1 MLVTKLMMQS
11 GLQTELRLHMVPAFQ
26 QLTETPI
33 SEVLMERPLENMSNF
48 YPCMALMVIN

>member
-11 GLQTELRLHMVPAFQ
+11 GLQTELRLRMVPAFQ